1 MYQCVICIFAMK
13 WELCEGNYKSAA
25 ALIWSLI
32 SVLRYVDD
40 GWRLLKELSGC
51 LPSHI
56 QSDQHATH
64 IGDQRSTETFCSR
77 KLSSRKFL
85 SCNIQLTQ
93 HATLVGTNFSQRVF
107 VSEDSVARRTWSGQ
121 DYGWLGKGE
130 NDKRFSYLGKTG
142 KLYLGKDRDWPW
154 RWLSRPTG
162 LPGVKPHHTQDITEM
177 AFWDAFKLQH
187 SDRHFTAVTHLDLL
201 NTV

>member
-1 MYQCVICIFAMK
+1 MTFNVSSVSLQWNGK
-13 WELCEGNYKSAA
+13 LCEGNYKAA
-25 ALIWSLI
+25 VALIWSLI
-32 SVLRYVDD
+32 SVPRSVDD

-64 IGDQRSTETFCSR
+64 IGDQRSTESFCSR

-93 HATLVGTNFSQRVF
+93 HATHVGYKLFIESF
-107 VSEDSVARRTWSGQ
+107 CFRRLCRQKDVKWPRL
-121 DYGWLGKGE
+121 WLLLGK
-130 NDKRFSYLGKTG
+130 DKRFSYLGKTG